1 VQAEMQAPPADALRI
16 EGGLALGLG
25 SATAG
30 AGTTQV
36 VLQFD
41 AWELQDIMQ
50 FVVVDVSGVESPGV
64 VGAIFGVVC
73 ACAAPLVAVATMAR
87 MIAKVLMVASPDSA
101 SFSHT
106 PKPKD
111 LVADKEKFEG
121 QTTNS
126 GCASLVTKTAPAS
139 GRHPCEGRQV
149 ATQPSAAIVSMIG
162 SSAFSVA
169 ALPAAMASVA
179 R

>member
-1 VQAEMQAPPADALRI
+1 VSWFDVQAEMQAPPADALRI

-73 ACAAPLVAVATMAR
+73 ACAAPLVAVASMAR

-101 SFSHT
+101 S
-106 PKPKD
+106 
-111 LVADKEKFEG
+111 
-121 QTTNS
+121 
-126 GCASLVTKTAPAS
+126 
-139 GRHPCEGRQV
+139 
-149 ATQPSAAIVSMIG
+149 
-162 SSAFSVA
+162 
-169 ALPAAMASVA
+169 
-179 R
+179 

>member
-1 VQAEMQAPPADALRI
+1 VSWFDVQAEMQAPPADALRI
-16 EGGLALGLG
+16 EGGLELGLGLG

-64 VGAIFGVVC
+64 VGAMFGVVC

-101 SFSHT
+101 S
-106 PKPKD
+106 
-111 LVADKEKFEG
+111 
-121 QTTNS
+121 
-126 GCASLVTKTAPAS
+126 
-139 GRHPCEGRQV
+139 
-149 ATQPSAAIVSMIG
+149 
-162 SSAFSVA
+162 
-169 ALPAAMASVA
+169 
-179 R
+179 